1 MLAVLGPF
9 FSLYTAFVVLVIASV
24 WLVHRTRRKAREDE
38 EGMSEA
44 ACAARVEGLLRTLP
58 GGALRRR

>member
-1 MLAVLGPF
+1 MLEVLGPF
-9 FSLYTAFVVLVIASV
+9 FSLYTVFAAALIAAV
-24 WLVHRTRRKAREDE
+24 WLVHRTRRKARQDE

-58 GGALRRR
+58 SGALRRR